1 MHIEEHVSLEPYNTF
16 GISARARYFLPIRD
30 LETLRAALKRKD
42 LPEPFILS
50 GGSNILLKGDLNALV
65 LYMDTRGKEVVWE
78 DANRIRLKVMGGEPW
93 HALVLWTLE
102 QGYGGL
108 ENLSLI
114 PGKTGTAPIQNIGAY
129 GVELKD
135 VFHSCEAIRLR
146 DGHLEVFDRKACG
159 FGYRDSV
166 FKRQAKGKY
175 LIWSVTLELT
185 RSRHTIRTDYGAIR
199 AELEAMG
206 VRKPGPGDVSKAVI
220 AIRSRKLPD
229 PAKLGNS
236 GSFFK
241 NPVIPAA
248 QFESLKAAF
257 PELPGYPAGVQGET
271 EAAPGVKV
279 PAGWLIDA
287 LGLKGTRRGDAGI
300 HKNQALV
307 LVNYGNASGTD
318 ILNLAME
325 VQNAVFERF
334 AIRLEPEVN
343 ILP

>member
-1 MHIEEHVSLEPYNTF
+1 MQIEEHVSLKPYNTF
-16 GISARARYFLPIRD
+16 GIPARARYFLPVRN

-42 LPEPFILS
+42 LPDPFILS
-50 GGSNILLKGDLNALV
+50 GGSNILLKGDIDALV

-78 DANRIRLKVMGGEPW
+78 DDNRIRLKVMGGEPW
-93 HALVLWTLE
+93 HALVLWTLD

-135 VFHSCEAIRLR
+135 VFHSCEAIRLS
-146 DGHLEVFDRKACG
+146 DGHLEVFDKEACG

-166 FKRQAKGKY
+166 FKGAAKGKY

-185 RSRHTIRTDYGAIR
+185 RSRHNIRTDYGAIR
-199 AELEAMG
+199 AELEAMDI
-206 VRKPGPGDVSKAVI
+206 REPGPGEVSRAVI
-220 AIRSRKLPD
+220 AIRNRKLPD

-241 NPVIPAA
+241 NPVIPRA
-248 QFESLKAAF
+248 QFERLKASF
-257 PELPGYPAGVQGET
+257 PDLPGYPATLPGET
-271 EAAPGVKV
+271 GTVSGVKV

-300 HKNQALV
+300 HKHQALV
-307 LVNYGNASGTD
+307 LVNYGHASGAD
-318 ILNLAME
+318 IANLAKE
-325 VQNAVFERF
+325 VQHAVMERF

-343 ILP
+343 IVP